1 MLFNKHVFL
10 FYIKTFFH
18 YKEVKNLKNLMLKVL
33 HETMDANQNLIFKST
48 CIGPQIVDYQL

>member
-18 YKEVKNLKNLMLKVL
+18 YKAPLLMLKVL